1 MRKRSNVRLAA
12 AAALAS
18 LLTVLVVAGPVGA
31 HAGGWIKRAL
41 YAKEAGKVDG
51 LSAART
57 PIPGQLLALG
67 ANGKFPATVVPRGQQ
82 GPAGPAG
89 PIGPAGPAGP
99 QGETGPQGPA
109 GPQGAKGEPGAAASK
124 RWAVVA
130 ADGTLIRGS
139 GVATVTRTA
148 AGSYDVSFADSVGGC
163 AYVGTLALGETG
175 GATGQIGVASA
186 EAATTVR
193 VETETSTGSNADRS
207 FHLAVLC

>member
-12 AAALAS
+12 AAAGAALLAA
-18 LLTVLVVAGPVGA
+18 LVVAGPVGA
-31 HAGGWIKRAL
+31 DAGGWVKRAL

-51 LSAART
+51 LSASRT
-57 PIPGQLLALG
+57 PMPGQLLALG
-67 ANGKFPATVVPRGQQ
+67 ENGKFPAGVIPPGQQ
-82 GPAGPAG
+82 GPAGPM
-89 PIGPAGPAGP
+89 GPAGAAGRAGA
-99 QGETGPQGPA
+99 QGEAGAQGPA
-109 GPQGAKGEPGAAASK
+109 GPQGPQGEPGAAASK

-139 GVATVTRTA
+139 GVAAVARTA
-148 AGSYDVSFADSVGGC
+148 AGSYDVSFTDGVGGC
-163 AYVGTLALGETG
+163 AYVGTLALGETA
-175 GATGQIGVASA
+175 GATGQIGVGSA